1 VRVLLV
7 SALLF
12 CLVSSV
18 SVRSVCIDNFGKQ
31 VCNDFKLL
39 NSVIVKSPLSKNQL
53 KEKLKTQVKQI
64 AFLNNANLF
73 LIDTN
78 NSVEYAKKIQKE
90 VYVIYAQPN
99 ISQVK
104 DENSFESRQISQEYN
119 LIDTWEKTKGK
130 GINIAIID
138 DGFNLEHE
146 DFFGV
151 DIAFSYDV
159 DSKKLDSTPREAKD
173 THGTQVAGIIFAQH
187 NSLGINGVAPDASLI
202 AIRQVTNI
210 TSDTI
215 LAFTVANKAGADIIN
230 CSWNSPLLLEPV
242 YDVIID
248 LVKNGRNN
256 KGVAIVFAAGN
267 EGQMLQSNSTEASIA
282 EVITVGARQNY
293 SNYGPTVNFVV
304 KSNLTTTQKDG
315 SYGIFS
321 GTSATAPVI
330 SGLIAL
336 EMSREPNLAL
346 HEIIRKVERIIK

>member
-1 VRVLLV
+1 MRVLLV

-119 LIDTWEKTKGK
+119 LIDTWE
-130 GINIAIID
+130 
-138 DGFNLEHE
+138 
-146 DFFGV
+146 
-151 DIAFSYDV
+151 
-159 DSKKLDSTPREAKD
+159 
-173 THGTQVAGIIFAQH
+173 
-187 NSLGINGVAPDASLI
+187 
-202 AIRQVTNI
+202 
-210 TSDTI
+210 
-215 LAFTVANKAGADIIN
+215 
-230 CSWNSPLLLEPV
+230 
-242 YDVIID
+242 
-248 LVKNGRNN
+248 
-256 KGVAIVFAAGN
+256 
-267 EGQMLQSNSTEASIA
+267 
-282 EVITVGARQNY
+282 
-293 SNYGPTVNFVV
+293 
-304 KSNLTTTQKDG
+304 
-315 SYGIFS
+315 
-321 GTSATAPVI
+321 
-330 SGLIAL
+330 
-336 EMSREPNLAL
+336 
-346 HEIIRKVERIIK
+346 